1 MREASDSSTVHV
13 ARNVPNRLAHAV
25 AGGLLATSIFYAAAA
40 TTFLP
45 PKLPASEIV
54 EMLVAGTLPT
64 LLVTLVLWVACPWC
78 FDRRL
83 RRQLIGVSLSGAAVV
98 AIVLLMIAGD

>member
-1 MREASDSSTVHV
+1 MREAPDSSTVHT
-13 ARNVPNRLAHAV
+13 ARNVPNRLAQAV

-54 EMLVAGTLPT
+54 EMLIAGTLPA
-64 LLVTLVLWVACPWC
+64 LLVTLVLWVARPGCLH
-78 FDRRL
+78 RRL
-83 RRQLIGVSLSGAAVV
+83 RRRLIGVSLFGSAGV
-98 AIVLLMIAGD
+98 AILLSLIAGI